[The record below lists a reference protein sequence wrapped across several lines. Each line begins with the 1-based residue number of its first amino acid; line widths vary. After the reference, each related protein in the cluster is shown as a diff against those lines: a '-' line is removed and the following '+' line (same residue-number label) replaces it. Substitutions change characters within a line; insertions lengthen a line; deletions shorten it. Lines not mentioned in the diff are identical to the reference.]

1 MIRIISNPFSN
12 NTINL
17 KSFTMGSHPINL
29 IIRFVLELLALLA
42 VGFWAWK
49 SFDGALQ
56 YILGI
61 GLPILMTIVWG
72 TFAVPDDPS
81 RSGKAPIPVSGSLRL
96 LIELLFFAIATW
108 ALYDLQEIE
117 LSSIFGGLV
126 IIHYLVSYDR
136 ISWLLSKK

>member
-1 MIRIISNPFSN
+1 MIRFI
-12 NTINL
+12 
-17 KSFTMGSHPINL
+17 
-29 IIRFVLELLALLA
+29 LELLALA
-42 VGFWAWK
+42 SVGFWAWK
-49 SFDGALQ
+49 IFEGTLQ

-81 RSGKAPIPVSGSLRL
+81 RSGKAPIPVSGALRL
-96 LIELLFFAIATW
+96 LIEFLFFAAATW
-108 ALYDLQEIE
+108 VLYDLQQIE
-117 LSSIFGGLV
+117 LSYIFGGLV

>member
-1 MIRIISNPFSN
+1 
-12 NTINL
+12 
-17 KSFTMGSHPINL
+17 MGSHPINL
-29 IIRFVLELLALLA
+29 MIRFILELLALAA

-49 SFDGALQ
+49 SFDGILQ

-61 GLPILMTIVWG
+61 GLPIIMTIIWG

-81 RSGKAPIPVSGSLRL
+81 RSGKAPIPVSGTLRL
-96 LIELLFFAIATW
+96 LIEFLFFALATW
-108 ALYDLQEIE
+108 SLYDLQEIE